1 MPIFKKIIILTLCTF
16 GLFSCKTENKP
27 NIIFILTDDQRWD
40 ALGFAGND
48 IIHTPEMDQLA
59 SEGTYFKNAMVTTPI
74 CAASRATL
82 LTGLHERTHN
92 FDFSTGDVR
101 NAYMAA
107 SYPLLLKENGYQT
120 GFFGKLGIKSAIKDT
135 LFHQSEYYDRANKP
149 DRKSYFYKTLGADT
163 VHLTRYT
170 GQKALDFIDQSSSNE
185 PFCLSL
191 SFSAPH
197 AADGAEDQYFWQ
209 EETDYLFQDLT
220 IPDPLI
226 SHDSIFNKLPE
237 KVKTG
242 FNRLRWTWRYDT
254 PEKYQHSVKGYY
266 RMIAGIDLEIGKI
279 RAKLKAKGIDKN
291 TVIILMGDNG
301 YFLGERQLAGK
312 WLMYDNNLRV
322 PLIIN
327 DPRTAKS
334 SVVSD
339 IALNVDVPATI
350 LSLAGIAKPTTW
362 QGNSLLPYVNQDVDI
377 KGRESTLVEHLWEFE
392 HIPPSEGIRTKNL
405 KYMRYINDKTLEE
418 LYDLDN
424 DPMELYNLAAN
435 PSWTSA
441 KSELKATLAKYT
453 TAYTDDYAKGPYALK
468 VSRNSQPMFTWQ
480 IQEKSISQKAYQ
492 ILVATTAELLEN
504 NIGDLW
510 NSGQVK
516 SSKLK
521 TLYEG
526 LLLKKTEKYFWK
538 VRIWDADNYTTNYS
552 ENMTLSIE

>member
-1 MPIFKKIIILTLCTF
+1 MPIFKRFVILTLCTI
-16 GLFSCKTENKP
+16 GLFSCKTETKP

-40 ALGFAGND
+40 ALGFAGNE

-59 SEGTYFKNAMVTTPI
+59 KEGTYFKNAMVTTPI

-92 FDFSTGDVR
+92 FDFRAGDVR
-101 NAYMAA
+101 QEYMAA
-107 SYPLLLKENGYQT
+107 SYPLLLKENGYHT

-135 LFHQSEYYDRANKP
+135 LFNQSEYYDRANEP

-170 GQKALDFIDQSSSNE
+170 GQKALDFIDQSSGDK

-209 EETDYLFQDLT
+209 EETDYLFQDIT
-220 IPDPLI
+220 IPEPLI

-254 PEKYQHSVKGYY
+254 PEKYQHSMKGYY

-279 RAKLKAKGIDKN
+279 RAKLKAKGMDKN

-334 SVVSD
+334 SIISD

-362 QGNSLLPYVNQDVDI
+362 QGNSLLPYVNQDTNI

-435 PSWTSA
+435 PSWASA
-441 KSELKATLAKYT
+441 KSELKTTLATYH
-453 TAYTDDYAKGPYALK
+453 TAYTDDYSKGPYALK
-468 VSRNSQPMFTWQ
+468 VSSNSQPLLTWQ
-480 IQEKSISQKAYQ
+480 IQEKAISQKAYQ
-492 ILVATTAELLEN
+492 VLAASTAESLEN

-516 SSKLK
+516 SSELK
-521 TLYEG
+521 TLYKG
-526 LLLKKTEKYFWK
+526 LALKQTEKYFWK

-552 ENMTLSIE
+552 ENMTLSID